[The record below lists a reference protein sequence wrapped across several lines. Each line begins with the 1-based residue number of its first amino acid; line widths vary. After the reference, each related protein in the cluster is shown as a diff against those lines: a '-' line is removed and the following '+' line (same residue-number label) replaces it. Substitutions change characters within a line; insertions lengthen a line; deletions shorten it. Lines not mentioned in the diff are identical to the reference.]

1 MSRAV
6 VFDLDGTLLSF
17 DRPYDEILRK
27 TFEAV
32 DVGDSVLLDRETG
45 ASGLSVS
52 LTSTWTSTATYSRA
66 FLSCPVGLSSF
77 VVASTVDGAVLEWIR
92 HIVLGNRLLNL
103 LPSLIGPF
111 G

>member
-66 FLSCPVGLSSF
+66 FLSCPPAAHSSP
-77 VVASTVDGAVLEWIR
+77 TILRNHGTIR
-92 HIVLGNRLLNL
+92 DLAL
-103 LPSLIGPF
+103 
-111 G
+111 